1 MSYSIDLRKRVVAH
15 VSQGGSKAEASRIFG
30 VGRPTIYRWL
40 SMSDLTP
47 RPAKTRRRKLDKERL
62 AKHVQAHPDRLLR
75 ERATEFG
82 VTPSGM
88 WRALRRMRISKKN
101 DAIF

>member
-1 MSYSIDLRKRVVAH
+1 MSYSIDLRKRVVGH
-15 VSQGGSKAEASRIFG
+15 ISGGGSKAEASRIFG

-40 SMSDLTP
+40 SMADLTP
-47 RPAKTRRRKLDKERL
+47 RPAKTRKRKLDKDRL
-62 AKHVQAHPDRLLR
+62 ANHVETHPDALLR
-75 ERATEFG
+75 ERAAEFG

-88 WRALRRMRISKKN
+88 WRALKRLRISKKN